1 MFRHLSR
8 KPGSKILLLQVPLSA
23 LASFAI
29 NEKDHDKNNNNN
41 NNNNNND
48 DDDGGK
54 ISYNYNKLLM
64 SIF

>member
-41 NNNNNND
+41 NNN
-48 DDDGGK
+48 DGGK

-64 SIF
+64 SLF

>member
-41 NNNNNND
+41 NNNNN
-48 DDDGGK
+48 DGGK

>member
-41 NNNNNND
+41 NNNN
-48 DDDGGK
+48 DGGK

>member
-8 KPGSKILLLQVPLSA
+8 KPGSKILVLQVPLSA

-41 NNNNNND
+41 NND
-48 DDDGGK
+48 DGK

>member
-41 NNNNNND
+41 NNND
-48 DDDGGK
+48 DGK

>member
-41 NNNNNND
+41 NNNNND
-48 DDDGGK
+48 DGK

>member
-41 NNNNNND
+41 NN
-48 DDDGGK
+48 DGGK

>member
-1 MFRHLSR
+1 M
-8 KPGSKILLLQVPLSA
+8 
-23 LASFAI
+23 ASYAI
-29 NEKDHDKNNNNN
+29 NEKDHDKNNNTD
-41 NNNNNND
+41 NNNNND